1 MKDKGAK
8 FVKINNDC
16 FQLATEESHTYFTR
30 QQAFGLA
37 DDILKELMK

>member
-16 FQLATEESHTYFTR
+16 FQLHTTSSNIYFTR